1 MVYSKP
7 QISRHRLLSS
17 TRPRTPSAGQSRAGS
32 RTTQRFEFASR
43 LSTRA
48 TLCMIC
54 TSLFRKVRAT
64 RPFFPA
70 DFAGYRRRASPPGN
84 GGRGLKLRDLG
95 PRQPEPGA
103 APPGN
108 GGRGL
113 KLSLDAQAHLAALGI
128 APRQRGAWVETPAR
142 IDRGN
147 TRNASPPGNGGRG
160 LKPRG
165 RRLDRECESGIAP
178 RQRGAWVETLGM
190 WAARGIR

>member
-84 GGRGLKLRDLG
+84 GGRGLK
-95 PRQPEPGA
+95 PRTDASTEP
-103 APPGN
+103 
-108 GGRGL
+108 
-113 KLSLDAQAHLAALGI
+113 SSTGI
-128 APRQRGAWVETPAR
+128 APRQRGAWVETQPSTQHT
-142 IDRGN
+142 DRL
-147 TRNASPPGNGGRG
+147 R
-160 LKPRG
+160 
-165 RRLDRECESGIAP
+165 GIAP
-178 RQRGAWVETLGM
+178 RQRGAWVETGPGRCPCGSLRQHRPPATG
-190 WAARGIR
+190 GVG